1 MIIFRD
7 LWVIS
12 RKLFFFVCLFSLLS
26 CSKKVELKLLIW
38 EGFAPS
44 EVLEIF
50 QKEMKKKHGVDVSF
64 RVKFPYDEDD
74 FLNYLKED
82 KADLVS
88 ISHYMFQDPIYLLI
102 KENRLLELDLARIP
116 NYKNIFPP
124 FKEFKFLREENRVY
138 GVPLENS
145 SYGLFYNSKKLSLKP
160 ESWSILWDQRFKGKY
175 SISEYYFETN
185 FYITALASGIP
196 LDKVFDTNYVVSNPL
211 FMKNLTYLAQN
222 ARTYFDD
229 LEEPSDIKG
238 SILST
243 GFGNFI
249 HKLSPDEEWRFANP
263 TEGVPGSM
271 DFWAVNAKV
280 SSSKLKL
287 KIIYDWIN
295 FTLSDYYQREVLIET
310 NGEMPVIWKFDRPL
324 TEYQKNRFK
333 FHDQNYYN
341 KDRFLW
347 PARSRENLEL
357 MRSTWKKALGNRG
370 KGTK

>member
-1 MIIFRD
+1 MKNLISLQLFILIF
-7 LWVIS
+7 LV
-12 RKLFFFVCLFSLLS
+12 S
-26 CSKKVELKLLIW
+26 CSKKVEIGMLVW
-38 EGFAPS
+38 EGYTSPQVIAKFKKL
-44 EVLEIF
+44 V
-50 QKEMKKKHGVDVSF
+50 KEKHGVEVEF
-64 RVKFPYDEDD
+64 KIEYPYDEDD
-74 FLNYLKED
+74 FLKFI
-82 KADLVS
+82 KSGRADIVS
-88 ISHYMFQDPIYLLI
+88 ISHYLFQDPIFLFLEENHLLA
-102 KENRLLELDLARIP
+102 LDLKKIP
-116 NYKNIFPP
+116 NYENIFPP
-124 FKEFKFLREENRVY
+124 FKEFKFLRKNGDTY
-138 GVPLENS
+138 GIPLENS
-145 SYGLFYNSKKLSLKP
+145 SYRLFYDSKKMNTTP
-160 ESWSILWDQRFKGKY
+160 TSWSVLWEPSNKGKY
-175 SISEYYFETN
+175 SLSEYYFETN
-185 FYITALASGIP
+185 FYLTALVSGIP
-196 LDKVFDTNYVVSNPL
+196 RDKIFDTSFVVSNPL
-211 FMKNLTYLAQN
+211 FIKNLTYLAQN